1 MTEINKKL
9 NLAAIPPTNNDGD
22 PYILPLDIYKE
33 GYQAYNISNWF
44 KGRVGDNGTPF
55 AIRWYSHGRLL
66 NIHGMRPFIE
76 GQVGDYTIDD
86 SDPDNVRIDMAEDA
100 SNIHIVGDVDD
111 SKDGGVAIYRLIN
124 QAFPKSGIFY
134 GKIGFMGTQDDGT
147 LVNTGVDIVF
157 KVLAGHMEM
166 MSARKFY
173 VTELEKALT
182 EFKEKSAELQ
192 KDFQDKMDSNEQ
204 NFNARMT
211 TELQNLQDHV
221 NSYLSKYE
229 GAVKYNIASLDH
241 LSAVASSIDAELKAA
256 NVANKQEFDQLKT
269 DIATKLADMQ
279 IEPTVVSNITE
290 LQNKYPNGA
299 IGMFITADDNCLAY
313 YQNKKWNKGA
323 SYSSSGL
330 SENTKKQ
337 LAKDDA
343 LSTSL
348 LNIHNGEI
356 VYSFHA
362 LDNDPSGHWC
372 ADDNYNLVSKLPK
385 GYSHFAINIK
395 SQVGSEPKI
404 VIAELQDDGNYIGKS
419 AINLKIGTGEPI
431 TTEFDYV
438 VANDNTFL
446 FISGKNAFFYSLN
459 SKDNYLVQCNGIA
472 FDTETVPNVSSK
484 DKISFA
490 GVNLTLFAFRP
501 KFTEAIYANA
511 DNFYSNVQT
520 PGNSDHFWNV
530 TKFRKGDVL
539 TKAIAYGETNIK
551 FEIRENVDG
560 VFVLKKRVQSR
571 DLGNGYVC
579 ADLNYSAKN
588 DGIIFVSGTTYHVP
602 AATTDELFEYDDTDA
617 AIRLTPTANAH
628 ASVWRISIFKI
639 TFPTFLSDLVNETQS
654 GAVNKAIDEVTHNQD
669 IVLYDHMDDQ
679 LTNETVMSV
688 NRDRYWGVYSFKQ
701 GDYLSKAIIKT
712 TDAQAS
718 VEIREK
724 EDGQYVLKS
733 HVNSTAYQN
742 GERICELD
750 YTAANDG
757 IIFVNADI
765 NYSISPEGILYE
777 YVGTPQ
783 SVVPQVSTGSIIF
796 QMTIYTSN
804 SLINQTI
811 NAAVDKMRSLQ
822 EIQENQAP
830 KFNLNLNCLPRLIE
844 AQGKYTLFGRWYT
857 KTIDGVEYHVTNN
870 NGSEI
875 LFSVS
880 NATYVEID
888 WKSMIDADNARWS
901 YTIDDNDF
909 NSISTT
915 TQKIDIPDK
924 DKHIIR
930 IVMDAIN
937 QAIHKWDQGNGFAFS
952 TITSDGTTA
961 ALKSANPIIM
971 YFGDSIT
978 EGIRT
983 LGMDEKGP
991 GCSVLHAY
999 SWLSAQFLNAM
1010 PYIIGYG
1017 GQGLKNPGSFNTA
1030 DYSVD
1035 WMTQSIPE
1043 NKINPNLIIINE
1055 GTNDTMIDDDHFSDL
1070 YKKFIHKLVMKYPG
1084 VKIGCMVPFNGRH
1097 GSPIRKIAEETKDCL
1112 LIDTSDWDITTTDG
1126 THPNV
1131 EGSRKAALKLAQSID
1146 KQLGQEWRS
1155 PLIYAAESLEIDA

>member
-1 MTEINKKL
+1 MVNSRES
-9 NLAAIPPTNNDGD
+9 LAKIPSMNNDAN
-22 PYILPLDIYKE
+22 PYIVTLDIYKE
-33 GYQAYNISNWF
+33 GYWAYDISNYY
-44 KGRVGDNGTPF
+44 KGRVDDNGTPF
-55 AIRWYSHGRLL
+55 MVRWFEHGQLKNVQGL
-66 NIHGMRPFIE
+66 RPFIRGTV
-76 GQVGDYTIDD
+76 GQHTIDD
-86 SDPDNVRIDMAEDA
+86 QTDPDNPKVVPSPDCSQIDQTGETTDTAP
-100 SNIHIVGDVDD
+100 
-111 SKDGGVAIYRLIN
+111 GGIAIYRMVN
-124 QAFPKSGIFY
+124 ACFTQEGMFY
-134 GKIGFMGTQDDGT
+134 GEIGLKDSSG
-147 LVNTGVDIVF
+147 LVLSSVDIAF
-157 KVLAGHMEM
+157 KVLGGSMNM
-166 MSARKFY
+166 MGARKFY
-173 VTELEKALT
+173 VSELEKALAD
-182 EFKEKSAELQ
+182 FKSKSAELQ
-192 KDFQDKMDSNEQ
+192 KDFQDKMDSNEKD
-204 NFNARMT
+204 FNSRLDN
-211 TELQNLQDHV
+211 ELQNLQNHV
-221 NSYLSKYE
+221 KSYLSKYE
-229 GAVKYNIASLDH
+229 GAVEYDIASLKH

-256 NVANKQEFDQLKT
+256 DVANKQEFDQLKT

-279 IEPTVVSNITE
+279 IEPTVVPNITE

-313 YQNKKWNKGA
+313 YQNGKWNKGA

-348 LNIHNGEI
+348 LNIHDGEI
-356 VYSFHA
+356 IYSFHA

-372 ADDNYNLVSKLPK
+372 ADGNYDLVSKLPR
-385 GYSHFAINIK
+385 GYSHFAINLK
-395 SQVGSEPKI
+395 SKVGAEPKI

-419 AINLKIGTGEPI
+419 AINLKRGTGEPI
-431 TTEFDYV
+431 TTEFDYTV
-438 VANDNTFL
+438 TNENTFI
-446 FISGKNAFFYSLN
+446 FIGGKNAFFYSLN
-459 SKDNYLVQCNGIA
+459 SQDNYLVQCPGIA
-472 FDTETVPNVSSK
+472 FDAETVPNVGLK
-484 DKISFA
+484 DKVSFA
-490 GVNLTLFAFRP
+490 GVNLTLFAFAP

-520 PGNSDHFWNV
+520 QEQPDHFWNV
-530 TKFRKGDVL
+530 TEFKKGDVL
-539 TKAIAYGETNIK
+539 TKAIAYGKTDVK

-560 VFVLKKRVQSR
+560 KFVLQKRVSSQ

-602 AATTDELFEYDDTDA
+602 DSTGQLFEYDETDDP
-617 AIRLTPTANAH
+617 IKLTPTANTN

-654 GAVNKAIDEVTHNQD
+654 GAVTKTIDEITHEQD
-669 IVLYDHMDDQ
+669 IVLYDHMNDQ
-679 LTNETVMSV
+679 FTNKTAMSV
-688 NRDRYWGVYSFKQ
+688 NRNRYWGIYSFKK
-701 GDYLSKAIIKT
+701 GDHLSKAIIKT

-724 EDGQYVLKS
+724 ENDQYVLKK
-733 HVNSTAYQN
+733 HVNSTAYKN
-742 GERICELD
+742 DERICELD
-750 YTAANDG
+750 YTATNDG
-757 IIFVNADI
+757 IIFVNAEI
-765 NYSISPEGILYE
+765 NYSISPEGTFYE
-777 YVGTPQ
+777 YNDAPQ

-796 QMTIYTSN
+796 QMTIYTTS
-804 SLINQTI
+804 SLYNQTI
-811 NAAVDKMRSLQ
+811 NAAVDKMKSLQ
-822 EIQENQAP
+822 AIQENQVP

-857 KTIDGVEYHVTNN
+857 KTLDDVEYHVTNN

-875 LFSVS
+875 LFSVN

-888 WKSMIDADNARWS
+888 WKPMIGSDNARWS
-901 YTIDDNDF
+901 YAIDDNEF
-909 NSISTT
+909 NSVSTAT
-915 TQKIDIPDK
+915 HKIDIPDR

-952 TITSDGTTA
+952 TITSDGTTT

-983 LGMDEKGP
+983 LGMDETGQ

-1017 GQGLKNPGSFNTA
+1017 GQGLKNQGSFNTA
-1030 DYSVD
+1030 DYSID
-1035 WMTQSIPE
+1035 WKTQGIPE

-1055 GTNDTMIDDDHFSDL
+1055 GTNDTMIDDDNFSDL

-1084 VKIGCMVPFNGRH
+1084 VKIGCMVTFNGLH
-1097 GSPIRKIAEETKDCL
+1097 GSPIKKIAQETKDCF
-1112 LIDTSDWDITTTDG
+1112 LIDTTGWDITTTDG
-1126 THPNV
+1126 THPNA
-1131 EGSRKAALKLAQSID
+1131 EGSVKAALKLAQSIN

-1155 PLIYAAESLEIDA
+1155 PLIYGEESLEIGG